1 MDPTDD
7 SHSRRA
13 FRRMPGAYLVG
24 FGTPRRDPSVRFV
37 RCVRFVSDQF
47 VEIPGV
53 MPRRLR
59 RGVSGGF
66 SSALGAGG
74 RVMLFQLFWIAVS
87 VVSRETAREI
97 SALGLNTDE
106 PPAGAALLAGAG
118 VFCACACGVMNNA
131 AAMAAGNVSHSALWS
146 DFCITEALGARGAK
160 RDVGSWA
167 IGCLVREHVRRPTS
181 VPGRANVG

>member
-13 FRRMPGAYLVG
+13 LRRMPAACLTG
-24 FGTPRRDPSVRFV
+24 FGAPRRGLLVRFV
-37 RCVRFVSDQF
+37 RYQF
-47 VEIPGV
+47 VEMPGV

-106 PPAGAALLAGAG
+106 PPAGAALLAGAD
-118 VFCACACGVMNNA
+118 VFCACACGVTNNA
-131 AAMAAGNVSHSALWS
+131 AAMVTGSVSHSALWS
-146 DFCITEALGARGAK
+146 DLCSGFCSTDALGAREVK
-160 RDVGSWA
+160 RDVESWA
-167 IGCLVREHVRRPTS
+167 IGCLVREHIRRPTS